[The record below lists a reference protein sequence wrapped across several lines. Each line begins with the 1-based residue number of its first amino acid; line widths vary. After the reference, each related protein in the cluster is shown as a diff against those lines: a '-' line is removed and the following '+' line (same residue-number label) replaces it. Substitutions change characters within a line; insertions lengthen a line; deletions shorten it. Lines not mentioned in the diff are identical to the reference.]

1 MLAGGVVVSDAQRS
15 ARGTRVGDIDLPAV
29 FGSIGITRDYSRLDL
44 EGLNV
49 DLQGWGSEHRIFDRV
64 LVESRP
70 QVVMEVGTW
79 KGASVLNMVAIARRE
94 GLTTEFICVDTWL
107 GGDDQWIDN
116 ERRAEL
122 RLEGGYPTLFKQF
135 VCNLVAHDATE
146 AVFPLPLSS
155 PAAARLLN
163 ALGITADVVYVDAAH
178 SEAEAA
184 LDLALYWK
192 LVRPG
197 GVIFGHDYDPGWPG
211 VVRAVDRF
219 VRQNRLELEFDFPMC
234 SPGSASVAA
243 VLVPA

>member
-94 GLTTEFICVDTWL
+94 RLTTEFICVDTWL

-146 AVFPLPLSS
+146 AVFRCRSLRLLRHAYSTHSESRRTWCTSTRPIRRPRPLSTS
-155 PAAARLLN
+155 PCI
-163 ALGITADVVYVDAAH
+163 GSSYV
-178 SEAEAA
+178 
-184 LDLALYWK
+184 
-192 LVRPG
+192 PG
-197 GVIFGHDYDPGWPG
+197 G
-211 VVRAVDRF
+211 
-219 VRQNRLELEFDFPMC
+219 
-234 SPGSASVAA
+234 
-243 VLVPA
+243 